1 MNIVVSEAGDNFFTF
16 NYSLQQLPASF
27 SLCFIAAGGLKV
39 TRERREI
46 EEMKT
51 EIDKERCKIK
61 ETETEGGIKRR
72 KKELQKDVTKVK
84 SEIDS
89 HFK

>member
-39 TRERREI
+39 TRERRES

-51 EIDKERCKIK
+51 EIDKERLK
-61 ETETEGGIKRR
+61 
-72 KKELQKDVTKVK
+72 
-84 SEIDS
+84 
-89 HFK
+89 